1 MTSYQEIF
9 TRALHR
15 IEKDADFFSYY
26 NVESQAEVE
35 QLVMEQLAS
44 YLPDAIDK
52 IYERGVPEVDF
63 YSAMDNELQEF
74 TIDLT
79 RREIG
84 LISSLMFLVYLERQF
99 ALMKAFQ
106 LRMSPSDMS
115 VFSSANERN
124 SFKALVSEVR
134 HECDIALSH
143 YFSVDRLTNQRLTI
157 DHSQYDY
164 ES

>member
-9 TRALHR
+9 TRSLHR

-79 RREIG
+79 QREVG

-99 ALMKAFQ
+99 ALMKTFQ

-124 SFKALVSEVR
+124 SFKSLVSEIR

-143 YFSVDRLTNQRLTI
+143 YFSTDRKTGAYKTI
-157 DHSQYDY
+157 DHSAYSY
-164 ES
+164 E

>member
-79 RREIG
+79 QREIG
-84 LISSLMFLVYLERQF
+84 LISSLMFLVYLERQL
-99 ALMKAFQ
+99 ALLGAFK
-106 LRMSPSDMS
+106 LRMSPSDLNTS
-115 VFSSANERN
+115 QVPT
-124 SFKALVSEVR
+124 KG
-134 HECDIALSH
+134 IASKPSYRRYVMNVISH
-143 YFSVDRLTNQRLTI
+143 SPTI
-157 DHSQYDY
+157 SLWID
-164 ES
+164 

>member
-79 RREIG
+79 QREVG
-84 LISSLMFLVYLERQF
+84 LISSLMFLVYLERQL
-99 ALMKAFQ
+99 ALLGAFK
-106 LRMSPSDMS
+106 LRMSPSDLNT
-115 VFSSANERN
+115 FSSANERN

-143 YFSVDRLTNQRLTI
+143 YFSVDRLTNSYKTI
-157 DHSQYDY
+157 DHSAYSY
-164 ES
+164 E